1 MTPQQERKERLR
13 KQQQL
18 LGVMPQTAPSPV
30 TDENTRREALR
41 VAQDNLNFMGQETQ
55 DPQDPSAFERIVSQP
70 LERSAQRYRD
80 IGQRIVEEVEMMA
93 SPADMS
99 PYDPSKG
106 TDAPSVLIQSVAGP
120 FALGFDMAANA
131 LMVGAGKGV
140 DLVLPDSLQ
149 EDAKQGIIQFFQTE
163 MGQKALSAMAGGMES
178 WERFSTLYP
187 NEASSIT
194 SLVDLGGAPSRVF
207 NIIDKSVE
215 PIKLS
220 KIGLRKVEEPLKG
233 IDRDVYK
240 IAFEQ
245 PSGVK
250 TTEQVKT
257 TTDPQGILRT
267 QKQLATEEQLRTIDI
282 LKAAGVN
289 GSKTFQENY
298 NAVERYLDKLDG
310 QLEKALKGV
319 SGQSVPTISIDD
331 LSSNMKETMLSTM
344 KKYPDLF
351 GSKQGKAQFRS
362 LINQYQ
368 AFLKEKG
375 NTVQGAIEAR
385 RLFDDYVTKKG
396 IDLSGSSLS
405 AQSSAATAIRIAVN
419 DTISAAVPNFSTI
432 NSQKSALLKVQ
443 ETIEKKAARETQ
455 NALTRFVDNTRIDKL
470 VGGTAGSLQYS
481 GPLSALFGIAV
492 SPVYM
497 LKNAMKQNIP
507 ARGRARVGYALRDV
521 KKEIDLGLA
530 KGLRAVTD
538 PEARKQLIQ
547 DRRTILVALETA
559 AQSLEKQYEEQEED
573 SKAVPVPTSTP

>member
-1 MTPQQERKERLR
+1 MTPQERKERLR
-13 KQQQL
+13 RQQQL
-18 LGVMPQTAPSPV
+18 LGVVPQTAPSPA
-30 TDENTRREALR
+30 TDQDTRREALR
-41 VAQDNLNFMGQETQ
+41 VAQDNLDFMGQGPQ
-55 DPQDPSAFERIVSQP
+55 DPQDPSAFEKIVSQP

-80 IGQRIVEEVEMMA
+80 IGQRIVEEVEMMT

-99 PYDPSKG
+99 LYDPSKG
-106 TDAPSVLIQSVAGP
+106 TDVPSVLIQSVAGP

-149 EDAKQGIIQFFQTE
+149 EDAKQGLMQFFQTG
-163 MGQKALSAMAGGMES
+163 MGQKALSAMTGGMES

-187 NEASSIT
+187 NEAASIT

-207 NIIDKSVE
+207 NIIDRSVE

-220 KIGLRKVEEPLKG
+220 KIGLRKVEEPLEG

-257 TTDPQGILRT
+257 TADPQGILRT
-267 QKQLATEEQLRTIDI
+267 QKQLATEEQLRTVDI

-289 GSKTFQENY
+289 GNKTLQQNY
-298 NAVERYLDKLDG
+298 NAVEKYLDKLDA

-368 AFLKEKG
+368 AFLREKG

-419 DTISAAVPNFSTI
+419 DTISAAVPDFSTI
-432 NSQKSALLKVQ
+432 NSQKSALLGVM

-455 NALTRFVDNTRIDKL
+455 NAVTRFIQNTRIDKL

-497 LKNAMKQNIP
+497 LKNAMKRNLP

-521 KKEIDLGLA
+521 KNEINQGLENA
-530 KGLRAVTD
+530 LKTVTD
-538 PEARKQLIQ
+538 AEGRKQLLQ
-547 DRRTILVALETA
+547 DRRTILVALEAA
-559 AQSLEKQYEEQEED
+559 AQGLEKQYEEED
-573 SKAVPVPTSTP
+573 TKDVPGPTSNP

>member
-1 MTPQQERKERLR
+1 MTTQERRERL
-13 KQQQL
+13 KEQQRL
-18 LGVMPQTAPSPV
+18 LGVVPMPAPSPA
-30 TDENTRREALR
+30 TDQDTRREALR
-41 VAQDNLNFMGQETQ
+41 VAQDNINLVEQ
-55 DPQDPSAFERIVSQP
+55 DSQDPSAFERIVSQP

-80 IGQRIVEEVEMMA
+80 IGQRIVEEVEMMT
-93 SPADMS
+93 SPTDMS
-99 PYDPSKG
+99 VYDPSKG
-106 TDAPSVLIQSVAGP
+106 TDVPSVLIQSVAGP

-149 EDAKQGIIQFFQTE
+149 EDAKKGLMQFFQTE
-163 MGQKALSAMAGGMES
+163 MGQKALSAMSGGMES

-187 NEASSIT
+187 NEAASIT

-207 NIIDKSVE
+207 NIIDKSLE

-220 KIGLRKVEEPLKG
+220 KIGLRKVEEPLEG
-233 IDRDVYK
+233 IDLDVYK

-267 QKQLATEEQLRTIDI
+267 QKQLATEEQLRTVDI

-289 GSKTFQENY
+289 GNKTLQENY

-344 KKYPDLF
+344 KRYPDLF
-351 GSKQGKAQFRS
+351 GSKNGKAQFRS

-368 AFLKEKG
+368 AFLREKG

-419 DTISAAVPNFSTI
+419 DTISAAVPDFSII

-455 NALTRFVDNTRIDKL
+455 NAVTRFVDNTRIDKL

-497 LKNAMKQNIP
+497 LKNAMKRNLP

-521 KKEIDLGLA
+521 KNEINQGLENA
-530 KGLRAVTD
+530 LKTVTSA
-538 PEARKQLIQ
+538 EGRRQLLQ
-547 DRRTILVALETA
+547 DRRTILVALEAA
-559 AQSLEKQYEEQEED
+559 AQGLEKQYEEED
-573 SKAVPVPTSTP
+573 TKDVPVPTSSP

>member
-13 KQQQL
+13 RQQQL
-18 LGVMPQTAPSPV
+18 LGVVPQTAPSPA

-41 VAQDNLNFMGQETQ
+41 VAQDNLDFMGQGPQ

-106 TDAPSVLIQSVAGP
+106 TDVGSVLIQSVAGP

-140 DLVLPDSLQ
+140 NLILPDSLQ
-149 EDAKQGIIQFFQTE
+149 EDAKKGLMQFFQTE
-163 MGQKALSAMAGGMES
+163 MGQKAISAMAGGMES
-178 WERFSTLYP
+178 WERFSTLFP
-187 NEASSIT
+187 NEAASIA

-207 NIIDKSVE
+207 NIIDKSLE

-220 KIGLRKVEEPLKG
+220 KIGLRKVEEPLEG
-233 IDRDVYK
+233 IDLDVYK

-257 TTDPQGILRT
+257 TTDPQGTLRT
-267 QKQLATEEQLRTIDI
+267 QKQLATEEQLRTVDI

-289 GSKTFQENY
+289 GNKTLQENY

-331 LSSNMKETMLSTM
+331 LSSNMKETMLGTM
-344 KKYPDLF
+344 KRYPDLF
-351 GSKQGKAQFRS
+351 GSKAGKAQFRS

-385 RLFDDYVTKKG
+385 RLFDDYAKRKG
-396 IDLSGSSLS
+396 IDLSGSSLN
-405 AQSSAATAIRIAVN
+405 AQSSAAIAIRRAVN
-419 DTISAAVPNFSTI
+419 DTISAAVPEFSTI
-432 NSQKSALLKVQ
+432 NSQKSALLGVM

-455 NALTRFVDNTRIDKL
+455 NALTRFIQNTRIDRL

-497 LKNAMKQNIP
+497 LKNAMKRNLP

-521 KKEIDLGLA
+521 KNEIN
-530 KGLRAVTD
+530 KGLENALKTVTSA
-538 PEARKQLIQ
+538 EGRRQLLQ
-547 DRRTILVALETA
+547 DRRTILVALEAA
-559 AQSLEKQYEEQEED
+559 AQGLEKQYEEED
-573 SKAVPVPTSTP
+573 TKDVPVPTSNP